1 MSTGTVS
8 HAYLICGL
16 PQTGKMTLA
25 KDLAMA
31 LNCSAAQDQRPCGN
45 CSSCRKIA
53 EGKHADVQVINLD
66 IGENGDGKERKLIGI
81 GQINDVLHSAN
92 LPPFEGRQRVYII
105 EEAGDLSLDAANRLL
120 KTLEEPPAGVT
131 FILLTANLKLIPA
144 TVISRCQKLSL
155 SRMKTSEIESLLVND
170 YKLDTEKAA
179 LLARL
184 SRGCP
189 GKAVE
194 LVQNSKSLEERREAF
209 EKMLEVAAGGYSERF
224 ASAAQMAQQY
234 SKKRET
240 VYGTLEAWTD
250 WWRDIL
256 LAKTGCDSDIINI
269 DYRSNL
275 SEMAGNLGLA
285 DIKETLQSF
294 GDAMKQ
300 LKMNVNPR
308 LVLESLML
316 NMARPGREKA
326 GTLRA
331 GVRNA

>member
-1 MSTGTVS
+1 
-8 HAYLICGL
+8 
-16 PQTGKMTLA
+16 
-25 KDLAMA
+25 
-31 LNCSAAQDQRPCGN
+31 
-45 CSSCRKIA
+45 
-53 EGKHADVQVINLD
+53 
-66 IGENGDGKERKLIGI
+66 
-81 GQINDVLHSAN
+81 
-92 LPPFEGRQRVYII
+92 
-105 EEAGDLSLDAANRLL
+105 
-120 KTLEEPPAGVT
+120 
-131 FILLTANLKLIPA
+131 
-144 TVISRCQKLSL
+144 
-155 SRMKTSEIESLLVND
+155 
-170 YKLDTEKAA
+170 
-179 LLARL
+179 
-184 SRGCP
+184 
-189 GKAVE
+189 
-194 LVQNSKSLEERREAF
+194 
-209 EKMLEVAAGGYSERF
+209 
-224 ASAAQMAQQY
+224 MAQQY